1 MHHDPSVAIT
11 PEERKRLTQYLAE
24 TRERLLRTTR
34 GLTPEQ
40 LDYKPAPDRWSVAE
54 NLEHLTIAERMI
66 FPRVEESLQGSF
78 DPAKKSVWQGRDDE
92 LIQAVVT
99 REPRY
104 NAPDFVQPKG
114 QWRHEELFRQLE
126 TVRRRTS
133 DFAAGTNAGLRRH
146 YFPHPVFG
154 DLDCYQWLLIMG
166 SHFERHRAQIEEVMA
181 DARFPR
187 SAVAV

>member
-1 MHHDPSVAIT
+1 MHDDPGFAIT
-11 PEERKRLTQYLAE
+11 TEERKRLTEYLAE

-54 NLEHLTIAERMI
+54 NLEHLTIAESRI
-66 FPRVEESLQGSF
+66 FPRVEESLKGTS
-78 DPAKKSVWQGRDDE
+78 DAAKQSAWQGREDE
-92 LIQAVVT
+92 LIQAVIT
-99 REPRY
+99 RTPRY
-104 NAPDFVQPKG
+104 NAPEFVQPTG

-126 TVRRRTS
+126 AARRRTS
-133 DFAAGTNAGLRRH
+133 EFAAATNAGLRRH